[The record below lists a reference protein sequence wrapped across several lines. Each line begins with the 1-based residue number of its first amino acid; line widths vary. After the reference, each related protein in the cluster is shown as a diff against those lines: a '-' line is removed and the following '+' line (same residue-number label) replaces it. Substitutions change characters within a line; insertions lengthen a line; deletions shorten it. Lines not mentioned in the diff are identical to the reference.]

1 MMGWSKEER
10 KKRRPEVITA
20 EIDALYGTDTNDL
33 KMWRR
38 LCSDVNVDPVPQ
50 SIPDCK
56 KALKRKFVNLVN
68 LIDHRRNR
76 NVQLI
81 VFPDYHSFRKWTL
94 KKSSRIFPKK
104 AAKAGGFIKA
114 LLRDL
119 QLH

>member
-56 KALKRKFVNLVN
+56 KVYKHANVRGCLLTLS
-68 LIDHRRNR
+68 LIH
-76 NVQLI
+76 I
-81 VFPDYHSFRKWTL
+81 
-94 KKSSRIFPKK
+94 
-104 AAKAGGFIKA
+104 
-114 LLRDL
+114 
-119 QLH
+119 